1 MQKIRFYFLFIYL
14 KLKLFV
20 NIKFQ
25 KIFQHSKMLFHLS
38 FTVLVHY
45 TILKILSFE
54 NGFPNFKQHTTCVI
68 LLYLNF

>member
-25 KIFQHSKMLFHLS
+25 KIFHHSKMLFHLS
-38 FTVLVHY
+38 FSVLVHY
-45 TILKILSFE
+45 TILKIIDFE
-54 NGFPNFKQHTTCVI
+54 NGFPNFKQHKTCVI